1 MYPAPFRR
9 SCHCGGHTNAGRVR
23 RVRATPRQRAI
34 PSSAALRLPP
44 RASAVTTSWMLAN
57 QGRHATRGSRRYLSQ
72 LTVAKSLY
80 AQLAR
85 NPSSGASSH
94 PSATTSLR
102 QLCLKAPRPSASSSN
117 VSEVTL
123 EEAWELRTSAVTW
136 LSAYRSSPTVS
147 EATLPFACSPSL
159 MVGGTPCQRAPSSRW
174 FLKFRWCLKSPCLRI
189 SIFPSCVWK
198 HRAHAHPLPMVS
210 EVTLLSAY
218 QSSPIVSGST
228 APTRILFQWCLKSPC
243 FPHINLR
250 QLCLEAPRPHA
261 SSSNGV

>member
-1 MYPAPFRR
+1 MPNRSIARKPKRR
-9 SCHCGGHTNAGRVR
+9 
-23 RVRATPRQRAI
+23 
-34 PSSAALRLPP
+34 
-44 RASAVTTSWMLAN
+44 
-57 QGRHATRGSRRYLSQ
+57 LSNCFW
-72 LTVAKSLY
+72 K
-80 AQLAR
+80 LAR

-174 FLKFRWCLKSPCLRI
+174 CLKFRWCLKSPCLRI

-198 HRAHAHPLPMVS
+198 HRAHAHPLPRVS

-218 QSSPIVSGST
+218 QSSPIVPGST
-228 APTRILFQWCLKSPC
+228 APTRILFQWCLTSPC
-243 FPHINLR
+243 FPRINLR
-250 QLCLEAPRPHA
+250 QLCLEAPRQRA